1 MTGKG
6 MNGMNDRTRRLAV
19 GGMMTALATAIL
31 LMGGVIPAATFVG
44 PALAGIVLIPVLI
57 EGGQRMALGAWL
69 AISALGLMLCA
80 DKEAALLFAFLGWY
94 PPMKWTLEAK
104 LPGWRGLLVKLL
116 LWNAC
121 AGALAAMIFFVFR
134 MDQVIAEYR
143 EMSRAML
150 VIFILLANVTL
161 VLYDR
166 LLNIMLIVYARK
178 MRPKLF
184 KGH

>member
-1 MTGKG
+1 
-6 MNGMNDRTRRLAV
+6 MNDRTRRLAV

-44 PALAGIVLIPVLI
+44 PATAGLLLIPVLI
-57 EGGQRMALGAWL
+57 EGGRRMALGAWV
-69 AISALGLMLCA
+69 AISALSLMLCA

-94 PPMKWTLEAK
+94 PVAKWPLEAK
-104 LPGWRGLLVKLL
+104 LPGWGSLPVKLM

-121 AGALAAMIFFVFR
+121 AGAMAALIFFVLR

-143 EMSRAML
+143 EMGRVML
-150 VIFILLANVTL
+150 VAFILMANVTL

-166 LLNIMLIVYARK
+166 LLNTLAILYLK
-178 MRPKLF
+178 KLRPKLF
-184 KGH
+184 KH

>member
-44 PALAGIVLIPVLI
+44 PALAGIVMIPVLV
-57 EGGQRMALGAWL
+57 EGGRRMALGAWL
-69 AISALGLMLCA
+69 AVSALGLMLCA

-94 PPMKWTLEAK
+94 PVAKWPLEAK
-104 LPGWRGLLVKLL
+104 LPGWRSLPVKLL

-121 AGALAAMIFFVFR
+121 AGAMAAMIFFVFR

-150 VIFILLANVTL
+150 IVFAVLANVTL
-161 VLYDR
+161 ILYDR
-166 LLNIMLIVYARK
+166 LLNTMAVVYVK
-178 MRPKLF
+178 KLRPKLF
-184 KGH
+184 KG

>member
-1 MTGKG
+1 
-6 MNGMNDRTRRLAV
+6 MNNQTRRVAV
-19 GGMMTALATAIL
+19 SGMMVALATAIL
-31 LMGGVIPAATFVG
+31 LMGGVIPAATFVS
-44 PALAGIVLIPVLI
+44 PALAGIVMIPVLV
-57 EGGQRMALGAWL
+57 EGGRRMALGAWL
-69 AISALGLMLCA
+69 AISALSLMLCA

-143 EMSRAML
+143 EMSRIML
-150 VIFILLANVTL
+150 AVFILLANVTL
-161 VLYDR
+161 LLYDR
-166 LLNIMLIVYARK
+166 LLNIIAIVYIRK
-178 MRPKLF
+178 LKPKLF
-184 KGH
+184 KG